1 LTMNIDEI
9 KRALKEVIV
18 RECKL
23 PIKPEEIA
31 SDRPLFGEGL
41 GLDSVEALSI
51 TSGIEQRFEVVI
63 EDVENIQEVF
73 RTVNTLAQLV
83 EKLLAEKKAKA

>member
-1 LTMNIDEI
+1 MNSEEI
-9 KRALKEVIV
+9 KRALKELIV

-31 SDRPLFGEGL
+31 SDEPLFGEGL

-51 TSGIEQRFEVVI
+51 TSGIEQRFNVVI
-63 EDVENIQEVF
+63 EDEDGIKEVF

-83 EKLLAEKKAKA
+83 ERLLAEKEAKP